1 MMGTPLRCARG
12 GDWACERGR
21 AQAAGGQEREHHKS
35 RKAGVGLVKTAGS
48 APWHFPRVLSPLP
61 GRRGPSS
68 GGSETQSVL
77 PAASSLLRQAFRGGG
92 GRVIPEMQPGAARRD
107 LSVRA
112 SLSRPRLRRR
122 P

>member
-92 GRVIPEMQPGAARRD
+92 AGSSQRCSLEPRDATLVSAPVSPGPA
-107 LSVRA
+107 
-112 SLSRPRLRRR
+112 
-122 P
+122 